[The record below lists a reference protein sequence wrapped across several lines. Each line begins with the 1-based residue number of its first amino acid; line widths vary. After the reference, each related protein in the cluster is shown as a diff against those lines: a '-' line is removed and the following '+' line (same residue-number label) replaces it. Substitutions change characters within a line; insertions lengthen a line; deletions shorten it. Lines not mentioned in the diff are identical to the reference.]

1 MTVTDQVK
9 ILDDKI
15 KSNQAR
21 CDLGREAAK
30 ISALS
35 SKDLLEKCEY
45 LTGEDLGHKPNVFEK
60 TKFQYSPLG
69 MTLNEESNKDEVK
82 GVAKSKSAFNYDS
95 NHTFF
100 EFYKSIDEFKD
111 MSLGSKYIIM
121 KNFNKR
127 LIKFNKT
134 DKESKL
140 DEETK
145 KEFKEIEK
153 RKKIVDKERFM
164 RYFDYEPSALVIKLL
179 IQNTQDLK

>member
-1 MTVTDQVK
+1 MAVTDQVK

-35 SKDLLEKCEY
+35 SKDLMEKCEY

-69 MTLNEESNKDEVK
+69 MTLNEASNKNEVK
-82 GVAKSKSAFNYDS
+82 GVAKSKSASNYDS

-111 MSLGSKYIIM
+111 MSLGSMYIIM

-127 LIKFNKT
+127 LINFKNK
-134 DKESKL
+134 DKYDNGGELNGVENKNL
-140 DEETK
+140 T
-145 KEFKEIEK
+145 IN
-153 RKKIVDKERFM
+153 I
-164 RYFDYEPSALVIKLL
+164 
-179 IQNTQDLK
+179 LK